1 MKLKLAL
8 IALAALPIAAHSQ
21 KKPVDP
27 LALFKKVVTACEAQA
42 NEWPR
47 DNVRQLK
54 NGEWVHNFMEVTSFA
69 HDVKRTD
76 SLVSPFTAY
85 IKLETVEH
93 TARRKTEDE
102 ARAADKQD
110 ATVIRGTDEIRYAFQ
125 DSKWKLV
132 DGSTKREMKMAGQT
146 TFSDPVGVVQLKADS
161 FTDNPRWA
169 RCVP

>member
-1 MKLKLAL
+1 MKLQL
-8 IALAALPIAAHSQ
+8 ILITAAMLPLGAHSQ

-27 LALFKKVVTACEAQA
+27 LSSFKKVVAACEAQV

-54 NGEWVHNFMEVTSFA
+54 NGEWARNFLEVTSVV

-93 TARRKTEDE
+93 VARRKTEDE
-102 ARAADKQD
+102 ARMAEKPG

-125 DSKWKLV
+125 DSKWKLM
-132 DGSTKREMKMAGQT
+132 DGSTKRDMKLVGQT
-146 TFSDPVGVVQLKADS
+146 SFNDPVGAVQLSAES
-161 FTDNPRWA
+161 IADNPRWKH
-169 RCVP
+169 CVP